1 MDNKER
7 FTNRVDNYVLYRPT
21 YPGAAIDFLYE
32 KLGVGPDSV
41 IADLGAGTGIFSK
54 LLLERGSRVIG
65 VEPNAAMR
73 EAAVLALGG
82 SERYQAVAASAEE
95 TGLPTH
101 SVDFIVCAQS
111 YHWFDRELARAEF
124 KRILKP
130 GGKVVLIW
138 NSRKT
143 FGTPFLEQFEKML
156 LEYGT
161 DYEKVG
167 HKSITLDTLRSYFA
181 DGGPTLNTFSIEQ
194 LLDED
199 ALKGRLLSSSYS
211 PTPDH
216 PRYEA
221 MMKELKDIYRSNEA
235 DGVVRMEYVTELYWG
250 EV

>member
-21 YPGAAIDFLYE
+21 YPGEALDFMYG
-32 KLGVGPDSV
+32 KLGFGPDSV
-41 IADLGAGTGIFSK
+41 IADLGAGTGIFSR

-65 VEPNAAMR
+65 VEPNEAMR
-73 EAAVLALGG
+73 KAAVEALGG

-95 TGLPTH
+95 TGLPDH

-111 YHWFDRELARAEF
+111 YHWFDRELAKAEF

-143 FGTPFLEQFEKML
+143 FGTPFLEQFEKLL

-167 HKSITLDTLRSYFA
+167 HKSITQDTLRPYFA

-194 LLDED
+194 SLDEA

-216 PRYEA
+216 PRYED
-221 MMKELKDIYRSNEA
+221 MMKELEEIYRRNEA
-235 DGVVRMEYVTELYWG
+235 DGVVTMEYITELYWG